1 MLLFKCVLILLFVYY
16 FLWSL
21 FLNFSFTSFFQV
33 IWPFLQNCILVS
45 SMLKRIFLN
54 SFHNK
59 YSSFSGYLIC
69 VHIWTHLWL
78 VYSSL
83 LIPVQY
89 HLQGSMETL
98 FSFSSFAPLAFKYS
112 FKVLCGIV
120 IFFFYN
126 QSTRFI
132 KVMKRCLVYSVC
144 SSLSSTVIPHCLQ
157 TSFTISLLF
166 KNFIVPMNKSLS
178 VTSWLICLLF
188 SS

>member
-21 FLNFSFTSFFQV
+21 FLNFSFTSFLQV

-45 SMLKRIFLN
+45 SMFKRIFLN

-83 LIPVQY
+83 LIPVHY

-120 IFFFYN
+120 IFFLQSVNMIYKGHEEMFSLFCVLFFEFY
-126 QSTRFI
+126 
-132 KVMKRCLVYSVC
+132 CH
-144 SSLSSTVIPHCLQ
+144 SSLPTNFFYHFLTV
-157 TSFTISLLF
+157 
-166 KNFIVPMNKSLS
+166 
-178 VTSWLICLLF
+178 
-188 SS
+188 